1 MTFIFV
7 EMKDVEMLIV
17 NATVKVP
24 AIVRVMS
31 VVGFGSGT
39 NGVAESFLKMNLFEI
54 ILKIQIS
61 FSTIEF

>member
-1 MTFIFV
+1 
-7 EMKDVEMLIV
+7 MKDVEMLIV

-54 ILKIQIS
+54 IL
-61 FSTIEF
+61 